1 MMLKLPTTPS
11 LRLDGKRALVTGAGR
26 GIGLAA
32 SAALA
37 AAGADVTL
45 AARSGEEIA
54 ALAKAINA
62 AGGRAETATLDITD
76 LDAVRNLIAGGPSYD
91 VLFNSAGTNL
101 PALARDVTEADYD
114 TVMDLNVKAALFLTR
129 EVAESMRAAGRGGS
143 IINVSSQMGHVG
155 GPKRTVYCASKHAL
169 EGMSKTLAW
178 EYGPDGIRVNTLCP
192 TFVRTPMTQPMLED
206 ETFRDLVLSK
216 IALRRLGELEDIMGP
231 TLLLASDA
239 GALITGSALLVDG
252 GWTAI

>member
-1 MMLKLPTTPS
+1 MLKLPTTPS

-54 ALAKAINA
+54 ALAKAINT
-62 AGGRAETATLDITD
+62 AGGRAETATLDVTD
-76 LDAVRNLIAGGPSYD
+76 LDAVRNLIAGRPSYD

-169 EGMSKTLAW
+169 EGMTKTLAW